1 MKLTSSQMDGL
12 IKLVGLTRE
21 DELDCDACLSQVSEF
36 AEHRL
41 SGKPV
46 PAALEAVEHHL
57 SLCSECREEYE
68 ALRLA
73 LDGLKPDDESS

>member
-1 MKLTSSQMDGL
+1 MRPSGWRTSVRATGARSATEN
-12 IKLVGLTRE
+12 VG
-21 DELDCDACLSQVSEF
+21 AS
-36 AEHRL
+36 
-41 SGKPV
+41 V

>member
-1 MKLTSSQMDGL
+1 MKLTSSQIDGL
-12 IKLVGLTRE
+12 MKLIGLTRE
-21 DELDCDACLSQVSEF
+21 DELDCDACLGKVAEF
-36 AEHRL
+36 VEHRL

-46 PAALEAVEHHL
+46 PAALKAVEHHL

-73 LDGLKPDDESS
+73 LDGFREDDETP